1 MYDERI
7 MLAEGKAQKALRLL
21 TNALLY
27 VSFSTVTGVL
37 LKAPAGK
44 KVLGAVLVLLAAG
57 MSEVI
62 QEKVSRLWLFA
73 LLHMAVA
80 GVLCLTAPYGRTA
93 FIFFGV
99 FIMLLA
105 MSSHARRVRHIHPG
119 LFLLL
124 YPLVIYLIALFVEN
138 EELKVFAIF
147 LEIAVLALYLIY
159 RNLVSMDRT
168 YVTAGRYVRVP
179 YGKIRKLN
187 TAYLLCFLLGG
198 LAVSVL
204 LAIFTDGERF
214 FTIVGDAV
222 LFVMACIFYAV
233 IWIISHLT
241 PWVDTTAVPRD
252 SENGRLLL
260 DEALRNPLMK
270 MIWNILMTVSYI
282 ILITLVL
289 LFLFRYLKSFYREF
303 KATRMENGDQRIL
316 LKRRERKEKSVRVR
330 ERRPGYFSN
339 EARARRLYVKY
350 IRSGGASDKVLPHH
364 VPEEIERIS
373 HAREMRDPKSADKI
387 HHIYEKI
394 RYSGK
399 QTESGDLQTLREE
412 TG

>member
-187 TAYLLCFLLGG
+187 TAYLLIFLLGG
-198 LAVSVL
+198 LAVSFL

-241 PWVDTTAVPRD
+241 PWVDMTAVPRD
-252 SENGRLLL
+252 SGNGRLLL
-260 DEALRNPLMK
+260 DEALQNPLMK

-282 ILITLVL
+282 LIITLVL

-339 EARARRLYVKY
+339 EARARRLYVRY
-350 IRSGGASDKVLPHH
+350 IRSGGASDKVLPQH

-373 HAREMRDPKSADKI
+373 RAREMRDPESADKI
-387 HHIYEKI
+387 HYLYEKI

>member
-44 KVLGAVLVLLAAG
+44 QVLGAVLVLLAAG
-57 MSEVI
+57 MSEII

-80 GVLCLTAPYGRTA
+80 GVLCLTAPYGRTV
-93 FIFFGV
+93 FVFFGV

-124 YPLVIYLIALFVEN
+124 YPLVIYLIAVFVEN

-179 YGKIRKLN
+179 YGKIRKL
-187 TAYLLCFLLGG
+187 
-198 LAVSVL
+198 VKK
-204 LAIFTDGERF
+204 
-214 FTIVGDAV
+214 
-222 LFVMACIFYAV
+222 MK
-233 IWIISHLT
+233 
-241 PWVDTTAVPRD
+241 VP
-252 SENGRLLL
+252 
-260 DEALRNPLMK
+260 
-270 MIWNILMTVSYI
+270 V
-282 ILITLVL
+282 
-289 LFLFRYLKSFYREF
+289 
-303 KATRMENGDQRIL
+303 
-316 LKRRERKEKSVRVR
+316 
-330 ERRPGYFSN
+330 
-339 EARARRLYVKY
+339 
-350 IRSGGASDKVLPHH
+350 
-364 VPEEIERIS
+364 
-373 HAREMRDPKSADKI
+373 
-387 HHIYEKI
+387 
-394 RYSGK
+394 
-399 QTESGDLQTLREE
+399 
-412 TG
+412 

>member
-44 KVLGAVLVLLAAG
+44 QVLGAVLVLLAAG
-57 MSEVI
+57 MSEII

-80 GVLCLTAPYGRTA
+80 GVLCLTAPYGRTV
-93 FIFFGV
+93 FVFFGV

-124 YPLVIYLIALFVEN
+124 YPLVIYLIAVFVEN

-214 FTIVGDAV
+214 FSIVGDAV

-339 EARARRLYVKY
+339 EARARRLYVRY

-373 HAREMRDPKSADKI
+373 HAREMRDPKSADKS
-387 HHIYEKI
+387 HHNYEKI

>member
-44 KVLGAVLVLLAAG
+44 QVLGAVLVLLAAG
-57 MSEVI
+57 MSEII

-80 GVLCLTAPYGRTA
+80 GVLCLTAPYGRTV
-93 FIFFGV
+93 FVFFGV

-124 YPLVIYLIALFVEN
+124 YPLVIYLIAVFVEN

-214 FTIVGDAV
+214 FSVVGDV
-222 LFVMACIFYAV
+222 VMFIIACIFYALV
-233 IWIISHLT
+233 WVISHLT
-241 PWVDTTAVPRD
+241 PWVSTTAVPRN
-252 SENGRLLL
+252 SENGQLLL
-260 DEALRNPLMK
+260 DEALQNPLLK
-270 MIWNILMTVSYI
+270 MIWDILMTVSYI
-282 ILITLVL
+282 IVIGLVL
-289 LFLFRYLKSFYREF
+289 LFLARYLKSFYREF

-316 LKRRERKEKSVRVR
+316 LKRRERKERSVRVR

-339 EARARRLYVKY
+339 EARARRLYVRY
-350 IRSGGASDKVLPHH
+350 IRSGGASEKVLPQH

-373 HAREMRDPKSADKI
+373 RARETRDPESADKI
-387 HHIYEKI
+387 HAIYEKI
-394 RYSGK
+394 RYSGRR
-399 QTESGDLQTLREE
+399 TESDDLQSLREE
-412 TG
+412 MG

>member
-44 KVLGAVLVLLAAG
+44 QVLGAVLVLLAAG
-57 MSEVI
+57 MSEII

-80 GVLCLTAPYGRTA
+80 GVLCLTAPYGRTV
-93 FIFFGV
+93 FVFFGV

-124 YPLVIYLIALFVEN
+124 YPLVIYLIAVFVEN

-214 FTIVGDAV
+214 FSIVGDAV

-339 EARARRLYVKY
+339 EARARRLYVRY

-394 RYSGK
+394 RYSGQ